1 MGRSPAAD
9 RSAHS
14 LHHCCR
20 DVTTSSRAPFFRAA
34 IQKMH
39 IYNILTTEQVK
50 AQNAGITEEVADSSG
65 QSLNSMHLYCVVGS
79 ILKALHLFSER
90 QQLLPISPNIQ
101 REFYVQSTHK
111 PRTHISDTGWGATRG
126 IHLWYRLM
134 GRRFL
139 CSAKL
144 LLNRGRIC

>member
-20 DVTTSSRAPFFRAA
+20 DVTTSSRASFFRAA

-39 IYNILTTEQVK
+39 IYNILTTKQVK
-50 AQNAGITEEVADSSG
+50 AQNAGITEEVADTSG
-65 QSLNSMHLYCVVGS
+65 QSLNSMYLYCVVGS
-79 ILKALHLFSER
+79 ILKALHLCSER
-90 QQLLPISPNIQ
+90 QQLLPISPNIR

-111 PRTHISDTGWGATRG
+111 PRTLISELAEEVSEGYISDTG
-126 IHLWYRLM
+126 
-134 GRRFL
+134 
-139 CSAKL
+139 
-144 LLNRGRIC
+144 